1 MRRISG
7 QISGWVLVPMMAA
20 ALLNGCASSAPD
32 LKPDVPGQIAT
43 YTLSA
48 GDRLRITV
56 YNEPALTGE
65 FAVTGDGN
73 ISYPLI
79 GNVPVT
85 GKSIEQTQELLRGR
99 LAAGYVKDP
108 RVTIEVINYRPYY
121 MLGEVGKPGQ
131 YPFSVGLT
139 VQQAVAVAGG
149 FSYRANQ
156 KTIFVKRAN
165 DPVERKIDVSRNTAY
180 VMPGD
185 TIRVGERYF

>member
-1 MRRISG
+1 MRRKIR
-7 QISGWVLVPMMAA
+7 WALAPMMAA
-20 ALLNGCASSAPD
+20 ALLNGCAGSRPD

-43 YTLSA
+43 YTLNA
-48 GDRLRITV
+48 GDRLRISV

-65 FAVTGDGN
+65 YAVTGDGN

-79 GNVPVT
+79 GNVSVT
-85 GKSIEQTQELLRGR
+85 GKSIEQTQELLRTR
-99 LAAGYVKDP
+99 LGVGYVKDP

-131 YPFSVGLT
+131 YSFSVGLT
-139 VQQAVAVAGG
+139 VTQAIAVAGG

-156 KTIFVKRAN
+156 KVIFIKRAN
-165 DPVERKIDVSRNTAY
+165 DQLERQIDIRKNTAY
-180 VMPGD
+180 VQPGD